1 MLRAFTNVALK
12 LLNVIFDSHLKF
24 LLHERI
30 IVCFTLTGIAMTTF
44 GETNFV
50 FTGFIYQLLS
60 NTTEAINIFLM
71 ESSMKE
77 LKLDHLSLLYYTT
90 PLCFIV
96 MAIACFVIEVPQ
108 MTNIQKAALTSIR

>member
-1 MLRAFTNVALK
+1 MLRAFTNVAVK
-12 LLNVIFDSHLKF
+12 LLNVMFDSHLKF
-24 LLHERI
+24 LLHEKI
-30 IVCFTLTGIAMTTF
+30 IVCLTLTGIAMTSF

-50 FTGFIYQLLS
+50 LIGFMYQLLS
-60 NTTEAINIFLM
+60 NTTEAIKIFLI

-96 MAIACFVIEVPQ
+96 MAIACLVIEVPQ
-108 MTNIQKAALTSIR
+108 MTNIQKAALTTR

>member
-1 MLRAFTNVALK
+1 
-12 LLNVIFDSHLKF
+12 
-24 LLHERI
+24 
-30 IVCFTLTGIAMTTF
+30 MTSF

-50 FTGFIYQLLS
+50 LIGFMYQLLS
-60 NTTEAINIFLM
+60 NTTEAIKIFLI

-96 MAIACFVIEVPQ
+96 MAIACLVIEVPQ
-108 MTNIQKAALTSIR
+108 MTNIQKAALTTR